1 MIVSMTGYA
10 AAGRSE
16 GPWSWSW
23 EVRGVNGRDLSVRV
37 RTPDWVEGLEREIIA
52 SVERVASRGSIN
64 VGLRLK
70 RENEAG
76 HEAADIDRLTE
87 ILDRVRAVEELA
99 TTRGIVTAPCRATDI
114 IALAQRSGEAEAMP
128 PRLRD
133 ALLVH
138 LRDTVLPDFVA
149 MRAAEGRL
157 LGRVLTDHLDE
168 IERLLDGAAERVA
181 ARRDVAAET
190 LRGQVTRMLDLV
202 EVDAD
207 RLAQEVAILATRSD
221 VTEELNR
228 LAAHVAA
235 ARALLEGKAP
245 AGRKLVFLLQEFNRE
260 ANTLCAKSQD
270 TELTRSGLDLKAAI
284 EQMREQVQNVE

>member
-1 MIVSMTGYA
+1 MTGYA